1 MRLNREGLIQILQTV
16 QGGLATGRENL
27 EQSTCF
33 VFKGGIV
40 MTFNDEVACRSKC
53 PLEIEGA
60 VKAKTFLEALQRYPE
75 DELDMEMQGGQLICR
90 GSGRR
95 SAHNMEAEVGLPIEA
110 VEPPGKWVPVPE
122 GFAEAVQIVSS
133 CSATDNNA
141 AFKLKCVHIHPD
153 HVEACDNWQM
163 TRYPMKTG
171 LEKDCLVK
179 RDAIRHIVGLDMVE
193 YNQTRAWLHFR
204 NPAGLVLSCRKYPDE
219 FPNLTEILAV
229 DGEPATLP
237 GGLAEAVDRAS
248 VFSAG
253 NAEKD
258 MLKIDLRRD
267 KMRISGEGGDGKYE
281 EQKTI
286 SYNGPPIT
294 FLIAPKILTE
304 LAKKHNE
311 CQITETRLK
320 VDTGKFV
327 YLTCLGS
334 VEAGA
339 K

>member
-1 MRLNREGLIQILQTV
+1 MRLNREELIQKLQAV
-16 QGGLATGRENL
+16 QGGLSVGREVV
-27 EQSTCF
+27 EQSSCF
-33 VFKGGIV
+33 VFKGGVV
-40 MTFNDEVACRSKC
+40 MTYNDEVACRSKC

-60 VKAKTFLEALQRYPE
+60 VKAKTLLEALQKYPE
-75 DELDMEMQGGQLICR
+75 DELDMEMHGGQLVCR
-90 GSGRR
+90 GAQRR
-95 SAHNMEAEVGLPIEA
+95 STHNMEAEVSLPIEH
-110 VEPPGKWVPVPE
+110 VDEPGEWTKVPD

-133 CSATDNNA
+133 CAATDNNA
-141 AFKLKCVHIHPD
+141 AFKLKCLHMHPD
-153 HVEACDNWQM
+153 FIEACDNWQM
-163 TRYPMKTG
+163 TRYPLNTG
-171 LEKDCLVK
+171 LRKDCLVK
-179 RDAIRHIVGLDMVE
+179 RDAIRHIAGLDMVE
-193 YNQTRAWLHFR
+193 HSQTRAWLHFR
-204 NPAGLVLSCRKYPDE
+204 NPAGLILSCRKYTDE
-219 FPNLTEILAV
+219 FPDLTEILAIN
-229 DGEPATLP
+229 GEPATLP
-237 GGLAEAVDRAS
+237 GGLAEAVDRAA

-267 KMRISGEGGDGKYE
+267 KMRISGEGGDGRYE

-286 SYNGPPIT
+286 SYSGPPIT

-320 VDTGKFV
+320 VDAGKFV

-339 K
+339 N